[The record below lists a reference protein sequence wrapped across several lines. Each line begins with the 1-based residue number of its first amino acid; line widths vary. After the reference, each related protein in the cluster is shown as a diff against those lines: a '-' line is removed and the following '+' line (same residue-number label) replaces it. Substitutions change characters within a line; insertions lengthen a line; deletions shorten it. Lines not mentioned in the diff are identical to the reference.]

1 MTISQIL
8 SYFNEYGPL
17 RIFVIMFLEALNL
30 TGIPSY
36 LILATI
42 GYLTK
47 QSSFHL
53 LTIFFTTFI
62 GSLCGCLLYYLIA
75 LKFGRPMYNYFYY
88 KFPPTQKG
96 LDKAKEL
103 SERYGAITCLI
114 GRTIPTVRTFISL
127 MAGVFQVPFQS
138 YLWFSMGGIAIWNSL
153 LLLLG
158 YIFACSL

>member
-17 RIFVIMFLEALNL
+17 LIFVIMFLEALNL

-88 KFPPTQKG
+88 K
-96 LDKAKEL
+96 L
-103 SERYGAITCLI
+103 
-114 GRTIPTVRTFISL
+114 
-127 MAGVFQVPFQS
+127 
-138 YLWFSMGGIAIWNSL
+138 
-153 LLLLG
+153 
-158 YIFACSL
+158 

>member
-17 RIFVIMFLEALNL
+17 LIFVIMFLEALNL

-53 LTIFFTTFI
+53 LTIF
-62 GSLCGCLLYYLIA
+62 LQPLLA
-75 LKFGRPMYNYFYY
+75 VFADVFY
-88 KFPPTQKG
+88 
-96 LDKAKEL
+96 
-103 SERYGAITCLI
+103 II
-114 GRTIPTVRTFISL
+114 
-127 MAGVFQVPFQS
+127 
-138 YLWFSMGGIAIWNSL
+138 
-153 LLLLG
+153 
-158 YIFACSL
+158 